1 MLKLDDVDYKD
12 TKLIELETFFNTAFK
27 DEPEIQDM
35 NEVWF
40 KVFKE
45 GELIEEEEFLRSAE
59 GKYYVNWR
67 THELPGPGTYKVK
80 ILAKFGGNMKVR
92 EGYVR
97 VKPSG
102 DRS

>member
-12 TKLIELETFFNTAFK
+12 TKLVELETFFNEPFVE
-27 DEPEIQDM
+27 EPEQQDM
-35 NEVWF
+35 DEVLF
-40 KVFKE
+40 KVFKS
-45 GELIEEEEFLRSAE
+45 GEEVIEKEFQKSAK

-67 THELPGPGTYKVK
+67 TAELPSPGTYKVK
-80 ILAKFGGNMKVR
+80 IKAELSGNQKVR
-92 EGYVR
+92 EGYLR